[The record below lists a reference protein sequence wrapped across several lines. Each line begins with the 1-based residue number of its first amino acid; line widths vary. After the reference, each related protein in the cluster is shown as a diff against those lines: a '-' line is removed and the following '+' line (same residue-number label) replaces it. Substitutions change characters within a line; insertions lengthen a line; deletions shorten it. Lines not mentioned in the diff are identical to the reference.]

1 MLEELVDRLGIQ
13 KKTTQ
18 VLLELRKLPRR
29 LECGRTREEDAD
41 QEQLGVIR
49 N

>member
-1 MLEELVDRLGIQ
+1 MLEEELVDRLGIQ

-41 QEQLGVIR
+41 QEQLGG
-49 N
+49 